1 MTKGAATDLYD
12 FRQQDNVLSCEDSC
26 VLRAASNSLQNSMEK
41 TFGESGLGEET
52 FQKFLHTCWNSQEA
66 LGENF
71 EAWWNSAN
79 PGVPAGHVLDLYS
92 KARIS
97 YLTACLAEVEANEII
112 LKLQKPLLTI
122 W

>member
-92 KARIS
+92 KALIS
-97 YLTACLAEVEANEII
+97 ALLAYLVGFKANEIS
-112 LKLQKPLLTI
+112 LKFQKPLLTR